1 LTKNNFWVKKLGIT
15 ILPYSSATETL
26 FVDHSIFYKN
36 DSLNTKEEDEDC
48 AEFSDTPFSS
58 EIDFFQSFIGIPHLS
73 TNSISVGNYVGSG
86 AFGEVY
92 KGQWRNRSV
101 ALKTIDISHAK
112 NYLYGSLSKDESFE
126 EQILEALQWEVS
138 RLSTVSHPNCV
149 QFYGLFQFKSKIHL
163 VMEFCDGGTVQGL
176 CYLHENG
183 ILHRDLKCENILLD
197 KNNTAKLA
205 DLGVS
210 QVDSLLEDKEAK
222 VVEIGLQDQ
231 RFISPENLLNP
242 TLSSQSTDIFSMG
255 HKSHS
260 VVTDIHQG
268 IHFFF

>member
-1 LTKNNFWVKKLGIT
+1 
-15 ILPYSSATETL
+15 
-26 FVDHSIFYKN
+26 VDHSIFYKN

-138 RLSTVSHPNCV
+138 RLSTVSHLNCV
-149 QFYGLFQFKSKIHL
+149 QFYGLFQYKHKIHL
-163 VMEFCDGGTVQGL
+163 VMEFCDGGTLQKRLEKLSDIPLLMIWQWSLEMIQGL
-176 CYLHENG
+176 SQWLVTCFWEVCGALIIFTTYWDWVNG
-183 ILHRDLKCENILLD
+183 PLLILVTTFLL
-197 KNNTAKLA
+197 L
-205 DLGVS
+205 LPPLYYS
-210 QVDSLLEDKEAK
+210 QL
-222 VVEIGLQDQ
+222 II
-231 RFISPENLLNP
+231 RN
-242 TLSSQSTDIFSMG
+242 
-255 HKSHS
+255 
-260 VVTDIHQG
+260 
-268 IHFFF
+268 IHFIVTETSLTLVSLIIGHLSFDGLDDVA